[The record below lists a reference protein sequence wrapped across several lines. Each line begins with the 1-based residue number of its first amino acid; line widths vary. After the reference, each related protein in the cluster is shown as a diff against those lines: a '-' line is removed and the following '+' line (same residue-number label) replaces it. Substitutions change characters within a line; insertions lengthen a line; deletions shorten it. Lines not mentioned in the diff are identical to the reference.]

1 LQCYSV
7 GERCEGEKDHPYV
20 PYASC
25 CADASCE
32 KVSGDW
38 GKICVASKSYAPAPA
53 PSYAPAPAPSYAPA
67 PAPSYAPAPAPSYA
81 PAPAPSYAPAP
92 APSYAPAPA
101 PSYAPKCYKTGE
113 RCMGADYHP
122 QVEYRDC
129 CSQDDECVTSGYDW
143 GKFCVK
149 KVVKDYGPAA
159 PEGDYG
165 AEAPKCAKKDEMC
178 EGEKGYD
185 YVSPV
190 PCCSGYEC
198 TGKPTGYGKYGKTCV
213 EVTDSYKKY

>member
-38 GKICVASKSYAPAPA
+38 GKICVASK
-53 PSYAPAPAPSYAPA
+53 
-67 PAPSYAPAPAPSYA
+67 SYA